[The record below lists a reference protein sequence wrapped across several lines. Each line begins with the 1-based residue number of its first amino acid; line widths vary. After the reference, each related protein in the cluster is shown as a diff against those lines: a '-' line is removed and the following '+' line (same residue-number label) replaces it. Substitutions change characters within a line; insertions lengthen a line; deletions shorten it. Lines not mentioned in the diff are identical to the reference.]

1 MVQGRE
7 RPQPGYLQNSDQASL
22 CASSAR
28 LVAVGSLSSSATMI
42 GCIHPHP
49 ERPVIFV
56 TPTRVLIVI
65 EVRPKGV
72 SLCSKF
78 SRRVACCL
86 DYLSQ

>member
-1 MVQGRE
+1 MGPEIVARNNE
-7 RPQPGYLQNSDQASL
+7 PKSSYLQNSDQASL

-28 LVAVGSLSSSATMI
+28 LVAVVRLTSSATMI
-42 GCIHPHP
+42 GFILPHP

-65 EVRPKGV
+65 EFRPKGV

-78 SRRVACCL
+78 SRSMA
-86 DYLSQ
+86 